1 MAYVTVPKDLSAIK
15 TKVMFNLTKRQLIC
29 FSIAS
34 VVGCCVYYACN
45 SLTDSSNALTFMII
59 TMFPFFFVGMYE
71 KNGQPIEVIA
81 LQVYQV
87 KYGTAKYRPYKSS
100 NIYALLEE
108 QHDYNKEVA
117 SYVRQVQKPTTSKTT
132 TSKTAPSEKNT
143 NKTATSKSTT
153 SK

>member
-29 FSIAS
+29 FSIAA
-34 VVGCCVYYACN
+34 VVGGCVYYACN

-59 TMFPFFFVGMYE
+59 AMFPFFFVGMYE

-100 NIYALLEE
+100 NIYALLEN

-117 SYVRQVQKPTTSKTT
+117 SYVRQVQKPNPNKTATSKTT
-132 TSKTAPSEKNT
+132 TSKTNPSK
-143 NKTATSKSTT
+143 KTTSKSTT